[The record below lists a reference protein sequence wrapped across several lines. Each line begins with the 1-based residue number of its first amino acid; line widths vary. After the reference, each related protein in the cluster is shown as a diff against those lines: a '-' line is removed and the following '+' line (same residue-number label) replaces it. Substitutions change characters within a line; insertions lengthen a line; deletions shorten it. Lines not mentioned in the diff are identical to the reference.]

1 MLYTK
6 EELSKISHSLGI
18 DIFRASM
25 SHKRKD
31 KTLPKEFYR
40 NYFQINSDDVLD
52 NLVLNNYAEKYSHLG
67 LNCYHITDLGID
79 KFRKEFND
87 IVNYKPIKHRDLIY
101 LKHRINYYCSFR
113 NYRFCD
119 DNSEH
124 ILEEYKNKYS
134 KKYYVSHTTKD
145 AIKWFEKELKNYFK
159 NK

>member
-52 NLVLNNYAEKYSHLG
+52 NLVLNNYAEKYSHGRGQFL
-67 LNCYHITDLGID
+67 
-79 KFRKEFND
+79 
-87 IVNYKPIKHRDLIY
+87 
-101 LKHRINYYCSFR
+101 
-113 NYRFCD
+113 
-119 DNSEH
+119 
-124 ILEEYKNKYS
+124 
-134 KKYYVSHTTKD
+134 VS
-145 AIKWFEKELKNYFK
+145 
-159 NK
+159 